1 MRIASL
7 SSGSKGNAFVVEH
20 DGTAILIDCGIGS
33 RTLKRR
39 LECAMEDPPASFA
52 AVLIT
57 HSHSDHVFGLGPFVS
72 KNPGVPI
79 FANEMTAEV
88 VAHDCDVPGESFACF
103 ENGQSFTIGPFDVS
117 PFSIPHDSSDP
128 VGFIIRS
135 SPSGEEGRP
144 VTYFHCT
151 DAGAPLDSIG
161 LKLAE
166 ADVATLESNHDPV
179 LLKTSGRPPSLVQ
192 RIAGPRGH
200 LSNEQACEL
209 VRKFASPRLKV
220 LALAHLSRECNAPHL
235 AEGAM
240 SGTLSGMG
248 RADVVLKTL
257 SQDEPVAIL

>member
-1 MRIASL
+1 
-7 SSGSKGNAFVVEH
+7 
-20 DGTAILIDCGIGS
+20 
-33 RTLKRR
+33 
-39 LECAMEDPPASFA
+39 MENPPSSFA

-57 HSHSDHVFGLGPFVS
+57 HSHSDHVFGLEPFVS
-72 KNPGVPI
+72 KHPGVPI
-79 FANEMTAEV
+79 FANEMTAET
-88 VAHDCDVPGESFACF
+88 VAHDCGVPGDSFACF
-103 ENGQSFTIGPFDVS
+103 ENGQTFSAGPFEVS
-117 PFSIPHDSSDP
+117 PFSIPHDASDP

-135 SPSGEEGRP
+135 KPSNPGEELP
-144 VTYFHCT
+144 LTYFHCT

-166 ADVATLESNHDPV
+166 ADVATLESNHDTV

-220 LALAHLSRECNAPHL
+220 LALAHLSRECNAPHV

-240 SGTLSGMG
+240 SATLSGMG
-248 RADVVLKTL
+248 RSDIVLKTL
-257 SQDEPVAIL
+257 FQDEPVAIL